1 MVTPQQEKGFR
12 LLEKLIRSK
21 YPWIVKLHIPDP
33 DTYVY
38 QMTINFDINLKRLV
52 DQYDLQDSLK
62 ERFRDNQSD
71 LDHFINYSCWSYL
84 YSIVIGSI
92 INSDVDNPDKM
103 GGYFGNNINQEIE
116 RYSTLIYSKLPPD
129 MVVNI
134 FNGDMAMVYEKAP
147 HMFRSMM
154 DSGDRS
160 YLSTVKTLSLGCYTV
175 IPESSRDL
183 LGGV

>member
-12 LLEKLIRSK
+12 LLEKLIRTK
-21 YPWIVKLHIPDP
+21 YPWIIKLHVEDP
-33 DTYVY
+33 ERYIY
-38 QMTINFDINLKRLV
+38 QMTINFDINLRRLV
-52 DQYDLQDSLK
+52 DQYDLHDSLK
-62 ERFRDNQSD
+62 KRFNNDQSS
-71 LDHFINYSCWSYL
+71 LDHFINYSCWGYL
-84 YSIVIGSI
+84 YSIVIGSV
-92 INSDVDNPDKM
+92 INDDVDDPDKR

-134 FNGDMAMVYEKAP
+134 FNGDIGMVEEKAP
-147 HMFRSMM
+147 HLYSSMM

-160 YLSTVKTLSLGCYTV
+160 YLREVKTLSLGCYKV
-175 IPESSRDL
+175 IPESALGL